1 MINEKTLVLRNLI
14 IRDYS
19 NLQNELQKKNEVL
32 FNDFVELQY
41 QKENYDFDVCLN
53 LLNRL
58 DDFLVNDLN
67 HSQSSKKE
75 EILNYIEKF

>member
-1 MINEKTLVLRNLI
+1 MTNEKTLVLRNLI

-19 NLQNELQKKNEVL
+19 NLQNELQKRNEVL

-67 HSQSSKKE
+67 HSQSSIKE
-75 EILNYIEKF
+75 KILNYIEKF

>member
-1 MINEKTLVLRNLI
+1 MTNEKTLVLRNLI

>member
-1 MINEKTLVLRNLI
+1 MTNEKTLVLRNLI

-67 HSQSSKKE
+67 HSQSSIKE
-75 EILNYIEKF
+75 KILNYIEKF

>member
-67 HSQSSKKE
+67 HSQSSIKE
-75 EILNYIEKF
+75 KILNYIEKF